1 MCLPEVLCRCVLFVY
16 VCTCEC
22 EYLGHIQSC
31 LHTCV
36 WSNMHLSVPVF
47 TCIWSFCIQISV
59 HVCIFACVCVSVHTH
74 LQNDTAETPT
84 LPCCPPPQPSGWAFF
99 PIEEAV
105 PAWALVCGVANICG
119 ETWVASLGQVH
130 RRYSQHPAQDK
141 RSPRCQDFL
150 SSHPLLSFPTLLP
163 PAGSIPDHIPL
174 LASLPWLPCPAHW
187 HVPSMVHSPAL
198 VVPRFLEAKSGLP
211 KGRACL
217 LCAPLVKL
225 SSGWGIQL

>member
-1 MCLPEVLCRCVLFVY
+1 MCLPEVLCHCVLFVY
-16 VCTCEC
+16 VCTWEC

-84 LPCCPPPQPSGWAFF
+84 LPSYPPPQPSDWAFF

-105 PAWALVCGVANICG
+105 PAWARVCGVANMCG
-119 ETWVASLGQVH
+119 ETWVASLGQAH
-130 RRYSQHPAQDK
+130 KRYSQHPAQDK

-150 SSHPLLSFPTLLP
+150 SSHPFSASRPCYLLQE
-163 PAGSIPDHIPL
+163 
-174 LASLPWLPCPAHW
+174 ASLTTSPCWPLFPACLALPTGMCPAW
-187 HVPSMVHSPAL
+187 FTTQLWWCQDSLRPRVASPRAGPVSSVHP
-198 VVPRFLEAKSGLP
+198 
-211 KGRACL
+211 
-217 LCAPLVKL
+217 
-225 SSGWGIQL
+225 